1 MTSGLHAPG
10 CDTFDSVESYIH
22 FISAYFMAKFE
33 ILIKLMCNYY
43 QSKNQRNLLSDKS
56 CTVQL
61 SDHPSLV
68 YSTNMLV
75 FVDKSINV
83 LFSFC
88 RSNIRP
94 GLYYL

>member
-1 MTSGLHAPG
+1 
-10 CDTFDSVESYIH
+10 
-22 FISAYFMAKFE
+22 MAKFE
-33 ILIKLMCNYY
+33 ILIKLICNYC

-75 FVDKSINV
+75 SVDKSINDFFHSTKMLVSVDKSINV